1 MAVPLGAT
9 VSSGAGGKVGSHRDA
24 LWKDT
29 PMTEPWLPLAVVGAH
44 LTGQPLN
51 YQLQELQA
59 RCLRTCT
66 TAPLYRLYA
75 LSGGDIPKPGLV
87 RQRAGQPGYA
97 IEVEVWALSAG
108 GFGQF
113 VGQIPSPLG
122 IGTLILEDGE
132 TVKGFVCES
141 FAVADA
147 LDISHYGGW
156 RAYLAAQ
163 VKEKNEKKLM

>member
-1 MAVPLGAT
+1 
-9 VSSGAGGKVGSHRDA
+9 
-24 LWKDT
+24 
-29 PMTEPWLPLAVVGAH
+29 MTEPYRLAVVGAH

-75 LSGGDIPKPGLV
+75 LGGGEIPKPGLV
-87 RQRAGQPGYA
+87 RQGAGQPGYA

-108 GFGQF
+108 GFGHF
-113 VGQIPSPLG
+113 VAQIPSPLG

-163 VKEKNEKKLM
+163 ARKNSSEPLDKSRDSV